1 MELEGRTALVTGAS
15 RNIGRAIAV
24 KMAEQGAD
32 VGVAARTNREGCEET
47 AKLVRKAGGNAAVA
61 LGDLGKPRDIEEM
74 VNEIR
79 SELGPIDTL
88 VNNATYRPI
97 QPLLDLSLEDID
109 RAMNVNFRGTLL
121 TAQHIIPDMIE
132 NGGGSIVNIIGAMVY
147 LGRPNHAHSY
157 GTKFAIE
164 GLTRQLASEFGRDNI
179 RVNAVSPG
187 LIRVGRDETDEWNR
201 TKETILEATPLG
213 RIGEVDE
220 IADICSFLASNRA
233 SFITGQV
240 VHANGGTYPIP
251 MILSERS

>member
-1 MELEGRTALVTGAS
+1 MELKGRTALVTGAS
-15 RNIGRAIAV
+15 RNIGRAIAT
-24 KMAEQGAD
+24 KMADQGAD
-32 VGVAARTNREGCEET
+32 VGVVARDNREGCEET
-47 AKLVRKAGGNAAVA
+47 AELVREAGGEAAVA
-61 LGDLGKPRDIEEM
+61 LGDLGSPSDIEEM

-88 VNNATYRPI
+88 VNNATYRPVK
-97 QPLLDLSLEDID
+97 PLLDLTIDDID

-121 TAQHIIPDMIE
+121 TTQHVIPDMLE
-132 NGGGSIVNIIGAMVY
+132 DGGSIVNIIGAMVY

-164 GLTRQLASEFGRDNI
+164 GLTRQLASEFGRDGI

-187 LIRVGRDETDEWNR
+187 LIRVGREQTDEWER
-201 TKETILEATPLG
+201 TKETILGATPLG

-220 IADICSFLASNRA
+220 IADICSFLASDRA

-240 VHANGGTYPIP
+240 IHANGGTYPIP
-251 MILSERS
+251 MILSGDR